1 MLRSVLRP
9 NKTGSFTT
17 LTIFY
22 AHVKGDHR
30 KKSFFGHIA
39 SYSY

>member
-1 MLRSVLRP
+1 MGGGANYCLP
-9 NKTGSFTT
+9 PPPP
-17 LTIFY
+17 
-22 AHVKGDHR
+22 KGDHR